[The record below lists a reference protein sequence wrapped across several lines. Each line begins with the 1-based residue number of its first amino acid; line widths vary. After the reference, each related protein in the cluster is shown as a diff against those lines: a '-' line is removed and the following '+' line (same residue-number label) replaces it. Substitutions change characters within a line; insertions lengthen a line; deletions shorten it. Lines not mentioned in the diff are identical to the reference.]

1 MPCLDPDKLYT
12 VESRDQYLRV
22 RSFGGL
28 IKHITPIRLKHSGFI
43 LRTVDKH
50 YSMKDGKELYTASG
64 SMLAEGINLA
74 MQYEGSGYNGDLR
87 MLSDFGSSLYLIK
100 EKENG

>member
-1 MPCLDPDKLYT
+1 
-12 VESRDQYLRV
+12 
-22 RSFGGL
+22 
-28 IKHITPIRLKHSGFI
+28 
-43 LRTVDKH
+43 
-50 YSMKDGKELYTASG
+50 MKDGKENYVASG
-64 SMLAEGINLA
+64 AELAEGINLA